1 MLLRDIKG
9 DTIQAIIM
17 RDNIEKWKPK
27 LSEGKCYYMR
37 NFKVVDYDAS
47 FKMCKQKFMLAFL
60 PIATKVEEI
69 DNPGIPLSKF
79 NFKDLSEIQ
88 AGKYVP
94 DLLVGK
100 CVTTSNNKKGSDAF
114 TLQDLRENVLDV
126 ALWDALSVEFISSYN
141 KRTVVGPIVVIIKHG
156 RVKEATGT
164 YPLQLTNVWNG
175 TKILFDANLPEIK
188 AFVAS
193 LPKNVN

>member
-1 MLLRDIKG
+1 
-9 DTIQAIIM
+9 M

-100 CVTTSNNKKGSDAF
+100 IPYTFLYLYILKF
-114 TLQDLRENVLDV
+114 
-126 ALWDALSVEFISSYN
+126 
-141 KRTVVGPIVVIIKHG
+141 IKHIIHSIL
-156 RVKEATGT
+156 KW
-164 YPLQLTNVWNG
+164 YCICYWNHS
-175 TKILFDANLPEIK
+175 
-188 AFVAS
+188 VCR
-193 LPKNVN
+193 